1 MCDPHANVSREAHL
15 SLGNPDLTSLP
26 TYDWQTYWLCIWYS
40 GRQAGTTWLQPM
52 CYMPSPILK
61 LPEAHHRMSPLA
73 HLQGGGRHCRE
84 RQVLCSVSG
93 HSRLLSETRD
103 RDQPDAATHS
113 TVLPRVAYLPQWVFL
128 ICISGGKHSSDLWE
142 GPGMGNPGLRSSIC
156 LSFVV
161 ES

>member
-1 MCDPHANVSREAHL
+1 MLDLGLQFDYRGYKSGGKRGARACVSSPLQSCCGLRMCGPHANVSREACL

-113 TVLPRVAYLPQWVFL
+113 TVLPRVA
-128 ICISGGKHSSDLWE
+128 
-142 GPGMGNPGLRSSIC
+142 
-156 LSFVV
+156 
-161 ES
+161 